1 MDKTTQIIFL
11 EEYTRNGYSHFSDN
25 VFSISKNFKRLGSF
39 WTTQLP
45 KETRDQAKTLS
56 SIALYTNTVSNI
68 ENTKYNFLNKPEYL
82 YETNGVFDLTKVY
95 TFPTEDEI
103 PDTPVTEP
111 LILNVWDKDLETLV
125 PGLNVTIVGIEDENN
140 NITLDVKSSEMALQT
155 AMLSNTVEEVRS
167 IDVSIANGIRFTK
180 IYTDPD
186 PDLGKQF
193 IDWIPPILYNG
204 IDFYQ
209 DKGVLKITN
218 ANCLKYRDGNNLI
231 NLTLQNIFANKKLFY
246 SGYISEFAAKG
257 QSLFNSLIGVNNIA
271 ASPQEYYAANYING
285 SKQSIK
291 DFERMINV
299 SLGRVCMYGHK
310 KAKLIRIVNNKFVFE
325 DISNA
330 ETLTE
335 RENNVI
341 NNTSDA
347 NKQILINAYNTF
359 ILQQTADSI
368 NADLPL
374 FPRLTKE
381 NTNIFFEDDLVQPV
395 VKIMYNK
402 ADDANSNGTY
412 TWWDNYTEYPQ
423 LPAQEISTAWKSG
436 IFNNTTKNETAANT
450 VAGCRDIV
458 KTRPTTLFIYI
469 NWVLLNSIWTQNTQ
483 VSRYWDN
490 KYPSIT
496 YLLQDI
502 VNIVKAYAPLGTL
515 PLILIT
521 DMDSETSEI
530 TIKDINLSNLLN

>member
-1 MDKTTQIIFL
+1 
-11 EEYTRNGYSHFSDN
+11 
-25 VFSISKNFKRLGSF
+25 
-39 WTTQLP
+39 
-45 KETRDQAKTLS
+45 
-56 SIALYTNTVSNI
+56 
-68 ENTKYNFLNKPEYL
+68 
-82 YETNGVFDLTKVY
+82 
-95 TFPTEDEI
+95 
-103 PDTPVTEP
+103 
-111 LILNVWDKDLETLV
+111 
-125 PGLNVTIVGIEDENN
+125 
-140 NITLDVKSSEMALQT
+140 
-155 AMLSNTVEEVRS
+155 
-167 IDVSIANGIRFTK
+167 
-180 IYTDPD
+180 
-186 PDLGKQF
+186 
-193 IDWIPPILYNG
+193 
-204 IDFYQ
+204 
-209 DKGVLKITN
+209 
-218 ANCLKYRDGNNLI
+218 
-231 NLTLQNIFANKKLFY
+231 
-246 SGYISEFAAKG
+246 
-257 QSLFNSLIGVNNIA
+257 
-271 ASPQEYYAANYING
+271 
-285 SKQSIK
+285 
-291 DFERMINV
+291 MINV

-310 KAKLIRIVNNKFVFE
+310 KAKLIKIVNNKFIFE

-341 NNTSDA
+341 NNTSDSD

-359 ILQQTADSI
+359 ILKQTADSR
-368 NADLPL
+368 NVDLPL
-374 FPRLTKE
+374 FPSLTEK

-412 TWWDNYTEYPQ
+412 TWWDNYTKYPQ
-423 LPAQEISTAWKSG
+423 LPAQEISEAWNSG

-450 VAGCRDIV
+450 VAGCKAIV
-458 KTRPTTLFIYI
+458 NTRPTTLFIYI

-483 VSRYWDN
+483 VSKYWDN

>member
-56 SIALYTNTVSNI
+56 SIALYTNTISNI

-95 TFPTEDEI
+95 NFPTEDEI
-103 PDTPVTEP
+103 PDTPSTEP
-111 LILNVWDKDLETLV
+111 LILNVWNKDLETLV
-125 PGLNVTIVGIEDENN
+125 PGLTVTIVGIEDENN
-140 NITLDVKSSEMALQT
+140 NITLDIKPSEMALQT
-155 AMLSNTVEEVRS
+155 AMLSNTTEEVTS
-167 IDVSIANGIRFTK
+167 IDVSITNGIRFTK
-180 IYTDPD
+180 IYTDPEE
-186 PDLGKQF
+186 QF
-193 IDWIPPILYNG
+193 KEWIPPILYNG

-218 ANCLKYRDGNNLI
+218 AKCLKYKDN
-231 NLTLQNIFANKKLFY
+231 NLTLNLTLKNIFENKKLFY

-271 ASPQEYYAANYING
+271 SSPQEYYVANYING

-310 KAKLIRIVNNKFVFE
+310 KAKLIKIVNNKFIFE

-341 NNTSDA
+341 NNTSDTD
-347 NKQILINAYNTF
+347 KQQILINAYNTF
-359 ILQQTADSI
+359 ILKQTADSI

-374 FPRLTKE
+374 FPSLTEE
-381 NTNIFFEDDLVQPV
+381 NKNIFFEDDLVQPV

-402 ADDANSNGTY
+402 ADDAN
-412 TWWDNYTEYPQ
+412 WWDKYTDPQ
-423 LPAQEISTAWKSG
+423 LPAQEISTAWNSG

-450 VAGCRDIV
+450 VDGCRNIV

-521 DMDSETSEI
+521 DMNSDSETSEP

>member
-56 SIALYTNTVSNI
+56 SIALYTNTISNI
-68 ENTKYNFLNKPEYL
+68 ENTKYNLLNKPEYL

-95 TFPTEDEI
+95 KFPTEDEI

-111 LILNVWDKDLETLV
+111 LILNVWDKDLETLI
-125 PGLNVTIVGIEDENN
+125 PGLTVTIVGIEDENN
-140 NITLDVKSSEMALQT
+140 NISLDIKPSEMALQT
-155 AMLSNTVEEVRS
+155 AMLSNTTEEITS

-180 IYTDPD
+180 IYTDPEE
-186 PDLGKQF
+186 QF

-218 ANCLKYRDGNNLI
+218 ANCLKDSNGNNLA
-231 NLTLQNIFANKKLFY
+231 LQNIFENKKLFY

-299 SLGRVCMYGHK
+299 ALGRVCMYGHK
-310 KAKLIRIVNNKFVFE
+310 KAKLIKIVNNKFIFE

-341 NNTSDA
+341 NNTSDSD

-359 ILQQTADSI
+359 ILKQTADSR
-368 NADLPL
+368 NVDLPL
-374 FPRLTKE
+374 FPSLTEE

-395 VKIMYNK
+395 VKIMYNR
-402 ADDANSNGTY
+402 ADDANSDGTY
-412 TWWDNYTEYPQ
+412 TWWDKYTEEYPQ
-423 LPAQEISTAWKSG
+423 LPAQEISEAWNSG
-436 IFNNTTKNETAANT
+436 IFNSTTKNKTAANT
-450 VAGCRDIV
+450 VPGCEDIV

-483 VSRYWDN
+483 ISKYWDN

-521 DMDSETSEI
+521 DMDSEISEP